1 MYFRFPM
8 RTTCHL
14 QLIFLYLIALG
25 KGKGKS
31 KFHLKTTHEGPEGGT
46 ITALPV
52 LFNLG
57 AR

>member
-1 MYFRFPM
+1 M